1 MRYAADLH
9 LHSRYAEGVSR
20 EMTLENIAIY
30 ARRKGIDVLG
40 TGDCLQADWLKE
52 LEEGLIPAEPGWFA
66 LWSEGE
72 NPGPF
77 PGSLRF
83 VLSTEVHCA
92 PKGSRELEG
101 IHHLIYFPSFEA
113 VRAFRSQLER
123 LGEDLRE
130 GRPRLRISSWELLQI
145 VLESGADLHFAPAH
159 VMNPY
164 FSTLGSVM
172 KHRRLEEV
180 FGDSVS
186 NLLAVEMG
194 LTSIPPM
201 CRRVSS
207 LDAHALFACSDAHS
221 LENIGRE
228 CTLLETE
235 PGYAALFAALHR
247 GGREEVIACLKYSI
261 YRTRYFLNWCGRCKQ
276 PYDGKLCP
284 EGHGQLAT
292 GSRDWLEQIADRAE
306 PVSLSNTPRFRMYV
320 PLRELLCEFL
330 NVGKSSR
337 KLAALQEQLLRTV
350 GHERDILTKTPFEE
364 IAAASSDTLAH
375 AIVSQRTIDY
385 RQPAAIAPPAEQ
397 PELF

>member
-1 MRYAADLH
+1 
-9 LHSRYAEGVSR
+9 
-20 EMTLENIAIY
+20 MTLENIAAY

-40 TGDCLQADWLKE
+40 TGDCLQGDWLKE

-72 NPGPF
+72 TAGPF
-77 PGSLRF
+77 PGTLRF

-92 PKGSRELEG
+92 PSGTRELEG

-113 VRAFRSQLER
+113 VRTFRSQLER

-145 VLESGADLHFAPAH
+145 VRESGADCHFAPAH

-180 FGDSVS
+180 FGDSAS
-186 NLLAVEMG
+186 HLLAVEMG

-201 CRRVSS
+201 CRRISS

-235 PGYAALFAALHR
+235 AGYAPLFAALHR
-247 GGREEVIACLKYSI
+247 GSRDEVIACLKFSI
-261 YRTRYFLNWCGRCKQ
+261 YRTRYFLNWCGRCKT
-276 PYDGKLCP
+276 PYDSTQCP
-284 EGHGQLAT
+284 EGHGRLAT
-292 GSRDWLEQIADRAE
+292 GSRDWLEEIADRAE
-306 PVSLSNTPRFRMYV
+306 PAALPNTPRFRMYV

-330 NVGKSSR
+330 NVGKSSQ
-337 KLAALQEQLLRTV
+337 KPALLQEQLLRTV
-350 GHERDILTKTPFEE
+350 GHERDILTKVSFEE
-364 IAAASSDTLAH
+364 IAAASSDSLAH

-385 RQPAAIAPPAEQ
+385 RLPATIARPAEQ
-397 PELF
+397 AELL